1 MPTILKTDAFVLRK
15 KELLRTDMLI
25 YLFTK
30 EIGKTTV
37 IAKGSKSLVSRR
49 GPHLQTGNLL
59 KVMIHVKN
67 DYRYLQQTELVSGFS
82 SIKDDPRKTEYLYL
96 FFFVIDRML
105 PDNQGCYVYGN
116 SIRYSFAY
124 DFVLLVKANIHPII
138 GKSGVLYN
146 QYVRLNCYAGNCY
159 SETNIF
165 LRDNGDIY
173 ANFIKNGGKFDRPL

>member
-105 PDNQGCYVYGN
+105 PDNQEESSVFRLTRAFMAELAKTPEFGSAQISKYLNMALRLLGYVHEDK
-116 SIRYSFAY
+116 SLLDLIR
-124 DFVLLVKANIHPII
+124 LVEETIHEKIPFHII
-138 GKSGVLYN
+138 
-146 QYVRLNCYAGNCY
+146 
-159 SETNIF
+159 
-165 LRDNGDIY
+165 
-173 ANFIKNGGKFDRPL
+173 